1 MKKPQKK
8 NKKNKEELS
17 TENEL
22 LKLKMMAEFGGN
34 FMGNDEIPPE
44 VENKFLKQITKF
56 HKLQENA
63 SLVQVYKFIGEPE
76 YDHVNDLSDKEVRS
90 ALKKIVRLL
99 VKHQIVVDV
108 LSEVGEREFYRF
120 ITEELF
126 KQEVQNIRMK
136 GWMTQFIYEDFHPND
151 EYDVKSA
158 VKDIT
163 NFIFN
168 KGSMFFEPLFSEE
181 MKDNI
186 GLSMEREDF
195 QHKVEEFWARH
206 HNIKQAEYEI
216 TSLLFANNK
225 TIATVTCNVSY
236 KIQAAKGRRYKT
248 EETQVEYTFEKDN
261 LVNGVWSLKQII
273 SSLLQ

>member
-8 NKKNKEELS
+8 NKKNKEELN

-63 SLVQVYKFIGEPE
+63 SLIQVYKFIGEPE
-76 YDHVNDLSDKEVRS
+76 YDHVNDLSDKQVRS
-90 ALKKIVRLL
+90 ALRKIVRLL
-99 VKHQIVVDV
+99 IKHQIVVEV
-108 LSEVGEREFYRF
+108 LSEVSEREFYRF

-158 VKDIT
+158 AKDIT
-163 NFIFN
+163 NLIFN

-181 MKDNI
+181 MKDSI

-195 QHKVEEFWARH
+195 QHKVEAFWGQY
-206 HNIKQAEYEI
+206 HNVKLADYEI
-216 TSLLFANNK
+216 TSLLFSNEK
-225 TIATVTCNVSY
+225 SIATITCNVSY
-236 KIQAAKGRRYKT
+236 KTQTAKGRRYKN
-248 EETQVEYTFEKDN
+248 EETQAEYIFEKDTI
-261 LVNGVWSLKQII
+261 VNGVWVLKQVI
-273 SSLLQ
+273 SNVL